1 MDSDAF
7 SSSSSP
13 IRSIVIVGGGTA
25 GWMAATYLAR
35 RLAHLRLS
43 ITVIESSA
51 IGTVGVGE
59 ATVPA
64 IRDFFAAIELG
75 EPEVLRETEGTIK
88 YGIRFAGWQRPDHAF
103 FHPFG
108 LYGMPARGVAFHQ
121 YWLKMRA
128 AGDTTPLDRFSLC
141 TQLAERGLFLPP
153 TDRPQNDLGVFDF
166 AVHFDASKF
175 AALLGRLARANGV
188 AHVDARIDHVH
199 RHGGDGRIEGVTLA
213 DGRRIDGDLWIDC
226 SGFRSLL
233 LGEALGVP
241 YVDWRH
247 WLPCDRAVAIPCAAA
262 VDAHR
267 PLTTATARSAGWQ
280 WHIPLRHRIG
290 NGHVYCSD
298 FIDDAA
304 AEDVLV
310 AHIEGAPLA
319 APNRLRFTTGH
330 RARFWENNVVGLGLS
345 SGFLEPLESTSI
357 TLIQSGL
364 ERLVALFPDRAMD
377 PRLAATYN
385 RQSVL
390 EFERIRDFL
399 FLHYWSNR
407 REGEPFWDHMR
418 GLAPPETLQVKVDAW
433 RAGGEFVRNEWD
445 TFQDPSWLSM
455 YTGFEDLPVRHSP
468 LADQFT
474 TAELAD
480 TFARMQAAI
489 AATLAHA
496 EPHVRFLDRL
506 RPA

>member
-1 MDSDAF
+1 MQAD
-7 SSSSSP
+7 P

-35 RLAHLRLS
+35 RLRHLPIA
-43 ITVIESSA
+43 ITVIDSSA

-64 IRDFFAAIELG
+64 IRDFFAAVELG

-88 YGIRFAGWQRPDHAF
+88 YGIRFVDWAEPGYSF

-108 LYGMPARGVAFHQ
+108 LYGVPARGVAFHH
-121 YWLKMRA
+121 YWLKLRA
-128 AGDTTPLDRFSLC
+128 SGAATGPLSDYCLC
-141 TQLAERGLFLPP
+141 AQLAERGLFLPP
-153 TDRPQNDLGVFDF
+153 GDRPANDLGVFNF

-175 AALLGRLARANGV
+175 AALLRRLALANGV
-188 AHVDARIDHVH
+188 AHIDARIDQVELAAESGHVAAV
-199 RHGGDGRIEGVTLA
+199 ELA
-213 DGRRIDGDLWIDC
+213 DGRRIAGDLWIDC

-233 LGEALGVP
+233 LGEALEVP
-241 YVDWRH
+241 FVDWRR
-247 WLPCDRAVAIPCAAA
+247 WLPCDRAIAVPCRAA
-262 VDAHR
+262 VPAHR
-267 PLTTATARSAGWQ
+267 PMTTATARPAGWQ

-298 FIDDAA
+298 FTSDEA
-304 AEDVLV
+304 AEALLL
-310 AHIEGAPLA
+310 ASIEGEPLA
-319 APNRLRFTTGH
+319 PPNRLRFTTGH
-330 RARFWENNVVGLGLS
+330 RARFWERNVVGLGLS

-364 ERLVALFPDRAMD
+364 ERFVALFPDRGFD

-399 FLHYWSNR
+399 LLHYWSNR
-407 REGEPFWDHMR
+407 RHGEPFWDYMR
-418 GLAPPETLQVKVDAW
+418 AIVPTDGLQVKLDAW

-455 YTGFEDLPVRHSP
+455 YAGFDDLPARYSP
-468 LADQFT
+468 LADQFSV
-474 TAELAD
+474 AELTD
-480 TFARMQAAI
+480 SLARMKAAI
-489 AATLAHA
+489 GATLAHA
-496 EPHVRFLDRL
+496 EPHGDFLART
-506 RPA
+506 AQA

>member
-1 MDSDAF
+1 MTGEAAMDG
-7 SSSSSP
+7 P
-13 IRSIVIVGGGTA
+13 VRSIVIVGGGTA

-35 RLAHLRLS
+35 RLGHLRPD
-43 ITVIESSA
+43 ITVIESAA

-64 IRDFFAAIELG
+64 IRDFLAAIELG
-75 EPEVLRETEGTIK
+75 EPEVLRETGGTIK
-88 YGIRFAGWQRPDHAF
+88 YGIRFDGWKREGHRF

-108 LYGMPARGVAFHQ
+108 LYGVAARGVAFHH

-128 AGDTTPLDRFSLC
+128 AGDATPLSDYCLA

-153 TDRPQNDLGVFDF
+153 SDRPANDLGVFNF

-175 AALLGRLARANGV
+175 AALLRRLAVANNV
-188 AHVDARIDHVH
+188 RHIDARIDAVE
-199 RHGGDGRIEGVTLA
+199 RDGDDGRVAAVTLD
-213 DGRRIDGDLWIDC
+213 DGRRVAGDLWIDC

-247 WLPCDRAVAIPCAAA
+247 WLPCDRAIAIPCAAA
-262 VDAHR
+262 DG
-267 PLTTATARSAGWQ
+267 PTTPFTVATARAAGWQ
-280 WHIPLRHRIG
+280 WRIPLRHRVG
-290 NGHVYCSD
+290 NGYVYCSD
-298 FIDDAA
+298 HVDDDAA
-304 AEDVLV
+304 ERALL
-310 AHIEGAPLA
+310 ASLEGEPLA

-330 RARFWENNVVGLGLS
+330 RARFWEKNVVALGLA

-357 TLIQSGL
+357 SLIQSGL
-364 ERLVALFPDRAMD
+364 ERFVALFPDKDVD

-390 EFERIRDFL
+390 EFERLRDFL
-399 FLHYWSNR
+399 LLHYWSNR
-407 REGEPFWDHMR
+407 RVGEPFWDRMR
-418 GLAPPETLQVKVDAW
+418 ALAPTEGLQIKLDAW

-455 YTGFEDLPVRHSP
+455 YAGFDDLPARHSP
-468 LADQFT
+468 LADQVS
-474 TAELAD
+474 ERDLAD
-480 TFARMQAAI
+480 SLSRMRAAI
-489 AATLAHA
+489 AGTLAHA
-496 EPHVRFLDRL
+496 EPHDALLARTVG
-506 RPA
+506 A